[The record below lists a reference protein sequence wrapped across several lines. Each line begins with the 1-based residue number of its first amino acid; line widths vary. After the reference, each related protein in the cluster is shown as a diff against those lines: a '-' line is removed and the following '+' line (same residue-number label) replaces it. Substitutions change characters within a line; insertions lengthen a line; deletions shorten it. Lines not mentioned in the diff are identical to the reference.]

1 MKILKYILVLLVGVS
16 NGLWAQNPNNHW
28 QLGNSD
34 VNFSTNPPTV
44 TSAGNVNQY
53 GNASITDDNGNLLF
67 YTNGFSVWN
76 KNHQLIQNIY
86 NPLYLT
92 SYSTLLQK
100 VVIVPQPNSSR
111 YYIFN
116 QTPDNYLNGQYNY
129 FHIYNYS
136 IVDFTNN
143 PLGEIID
150 FSQNNSGWYYRTLQA
165 SGVGEPVQ
173 GQGFNGPLT
182 VSKNSTDTGYWIIT
196 QGDATTSVEG
206 FNAYKLDSS
215 GLDLAPITSTW
226 TSSLTSI
233 NNQNLTFKF
242 SPNNSKIGILQSNNS
257 YSESKFYTYD
267 FNNATGVF
275 SNKLSY
281 TFTQPFFSAFNFEF
295 SQDSQK
301 VYFAKWDLIVK
312 DITTLNSAARIITN
326 LPTIPTPDPA
336 QNIAIK
342 WQLQR
347 DKNGEILVTGNS
359 LNTIRKIDNQNS
371 FSTSSLSGTYL
382 NLNSISISPNSLPQL
397 ISALPPACPSIL
409 VINTNVTTGIDKKQA
424 STSIEAANIINS
436 GFGAIYHAPTV
447 LLKPNFNAKA
457 GSTSHI
463 YPVGCSNTFIARQSQ
478 TYSNIESEEAEIKVK
493 KEVINI
499 SPNPNNGI
507 FKIGIN
513 EVSEGTIVVTDLYG
527 FTVFKSEIKNQNEF
541 EMNLQD
547 NPKGI
552 YIVKVV
558 SGDQT
563 YTSKIIKN

>member
-1 MKILKYILVLLVGVS
+1 MKILKYILVILVGYT
-16 NGLWAQNPNNHW
+16 NGIWAQNPNNQW

-44 TSAGNVNQY
+44 STSGVSTQY
-53 GNASITDDNGNLLF
+53 GNASISDDNGNLLF
-67 YTNGFSVWN
+67 YTNGFGVWN
-76 KNHQLIQNIY
+76 KNHQLIQNIID
-86 NPLYLT
+86 PIYLT
-92 SYSTLLQK
+92 SYSTIFQK
-100 VVIVPQPNSSR
+100 VIIVPQPNSKR
-111 YYIFN
+111 YYIIN
-116 QTPDNYLNGQYNY
+116 QIPDNYLNGQYY
-129 FHIYNYS
+129 FFHRYNYS
-136 IVDFTNN
+136 IVDFTSNQQ
-143 PLGEIID
+143 GSMVD
-150 FSQNNSGWYYRTLQA
+150 FSTNNSGWYSKPLRKFGIL
-165 SGVGEPVQ
+165 EPIQ

-182 VSKNSTDTGYWIIT
+182 VCKNSTNDGYWVIT
-196 QGDATTSVEG
+196 QHDVSSRNFYCFKIDA
-206 FNAYKLDSS
+206 S
-215 GLDLAPITSTW
+215 GLDLNPVISEW
-226 TSSLTSI
+226 DSSFL
-233 NNQNLTFKF
+233 NVENQNLLFKF
-242 SPNNSKIGILQSNNS
+242 SPDNNKIGVLQSDNS

-275 SNKLSY
+275 SNKLSF
-281 TFTQPFFSAFNFEF
+281 TFAQPFFSAFNFEF

-312 DITTLNSAARIITN
+312 DITTLNSAARIITA
-326 LPTIPTPDPA
+326 LPTIPTSDPA
-336 QNIAIK
+336 VNLPIR

-359 LNTIRKIDNQNS
+359 LNTIRKIDSQNS
-371 FSTSSLSGTYL
+371 FSTSTLSGTYL

-397 ISALPPACPSIL
+397 ILALPPACPSTL

-424 STSIEAANIINS
+424 LTSIEATNVINN
-436 GFGAIYHAPTV
+436 GAGAIYHAPIV

-457 GSTSHI
+457 GANAHI

-478 TYSNIESEEAEIKVK
+478 TVSNIENQEATIRVK
-493 KEVINI
+493 KEIITI

-507 FKIGIN
+507 FKININ
-513 EVSEGTIVVTDLYG
+513 EVSEGTIIVTDLYG
-527 FTVFKSEIKNQNEF
+527 FTVFKTEFKNQNEF

-563 YTSKIIKN
+563 YTSKIIKE